1 MTSYTAPANWN
12 PIFDPKKFIE
22 IPTANIDT
30 DINTDGILT
39 EIYNLNAEADE
50 QLAVL
55 NEFGIFYGE
64 NIPLTGLASGIPNTI
79 YNIQPI
85 ISSIGIYYINAT
97 INFTIP
103 AGIAWQYIAVWI
115 NCSPYTSQYAGA
127 NLQQARLFYNTK
139 NNTNGTLSQFCFN
152 TSYIFNCAV
161 APTTFQ
167 IISQLYSPTAT
178 TYSAFVNTNAPGGGQ
193 GVAVPI
199 VTFVSGTNPY
209 IQ

>member
-30 DINTDGILT
+30 NINTEGIKT
-39 EIYNLNAEADE
+39 EIYNLNAEADAE
-50 QLAVL
+50 LAVL
-55 NEFGIFYGE
+55 NEFGIFYGS
-64 NIPLTGLASGIPNTI
+64 NTPSTGLASGVSNTI
-79 YNIQPI
+79 YNLSPA
-85 ISSIGIYYINAT
+85 SSIGIYYVNVT
-97 INFTIP
+97 INFAIP
-103 AGIAWQYIAVWI
+103 AGIAWQYMAVWI
-115 NCSPYTSQYAGA
+115 NCSPYTSQYANA

-139 NNTNGTLSQFCFN
+139 NNTNGTLSQFCMN
-152 TSYIFNCAV
+152 TSYIFNIAV

-167 IISQLYSPTAT
+167 IISQLYSTTAT

-199 VTFVSGTNPY
+199 ANFVSGTNPY